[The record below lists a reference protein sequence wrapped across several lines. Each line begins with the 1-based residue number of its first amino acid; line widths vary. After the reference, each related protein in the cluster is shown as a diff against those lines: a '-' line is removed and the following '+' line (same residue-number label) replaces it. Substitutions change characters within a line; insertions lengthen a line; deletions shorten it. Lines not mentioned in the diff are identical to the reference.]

1 MVRPPDVAPS
11 VIPMELKGHTVF
23 ITGGTSGIGKGLA
36 EAFHRLGNRVVI
48 AGRRQDALERV
59 CAANPGMSSL
69 VMDVT
74 DRDSIR
80 RATAEA
86 TTRFPDLNVVINNA
100 GVQRAQDFASGQS
113 FDDAAMLDEVNTN
126 LVGLIRCCGAFIP
139 HLRRVPRATIVN
151 VSSGLAFVPLA
162 RFPVYCATKAAVHS
176 FALSLRHQLRETGI
190 RVIEL
195 IPPYVATDLDRT
207 TRETKP
213 RDGPP
218 PMPLADFIAE
228 AMKELVSGGDEL
240 AVAGAKWLR
249 SAGTNEQGPQ
259 VFARLNG

>member
-1 MVRPPDVAPS
+1 
-11 VIPMELKGHTVF
+11 MELTGNTLF
-23 ITGGTSGIGKGLA
+23 ITGGTSGIGRGLA
-36 EAFHRLGNRVVI
+36 EAFHQLGNRVVI

-74 DRDSIR
+74 DLVSIR
-80 RATAEA
+80 RAAAEV
-86 TTRFPDLNVVINNA
+86 TKRFPDLNVVINNA
-100 GVQRAQDFASGQS
+100 GVQRTQDFASDQP

-139 HLRRVPRATIVN
+139 QLRRVPRAAIVN

-176 FALSLRHQLRETGI
+176 FSLSLRHQLKETGI
-190 RVIEL
+190 RVVEL
-195 IPPYVATDLDRT
+195 IPPYVATELDRT

-213 RDGPP
+213 HDGPP
-218 PMPLADFIAE
+218 PMPLADFVAE
-228 AMKELVSGGDEL
+228 AMKELAGGGDEL
-240 AVAGAKWLR
+240 AVAGAKFLR
-249 SAGTNEQGPQ
+249 SAGVNEQSGPA

>member
-11 VIPMELKGHTVF
+11 VIPMELKGNTVF

-80 RATAEA
+80 RVAAEA
-86 TTRFPDLNVVINNA
+86 TTRFPDLNVIINNA
-100 GVQRAQDFASGQS
+100 GAQRAQDFASDQP